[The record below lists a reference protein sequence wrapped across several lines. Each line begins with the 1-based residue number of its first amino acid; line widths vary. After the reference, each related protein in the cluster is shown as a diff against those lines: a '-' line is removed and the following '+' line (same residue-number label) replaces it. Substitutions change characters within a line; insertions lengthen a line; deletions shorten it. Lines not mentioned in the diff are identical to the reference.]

1 MALFEKNWYTVPWK
15 LVPNK
20 IVRYPGGREI
30 DRFRGIFPGTDDG
43 RPEAWVG
50 SDTRTVD
57 AAEKGDPND
66 GCAEVMLP
74 DGSRRYLF
82 EAVEADPEAALGA
95 AHIARNGARV
105 GVLVKLLDA
114 EKQLGLQTH
123 PTRAYAKEWFGSD
136 YGKEESWYVI
146 GKREDSPETPYVYM
160 GFKAGVTREMFE
172 AAFDRGDIR
181 AMEDCCHKIPVEVG
195 DAFFIQAGL
204 PHAIG
209 CGCFVAEVQEPS
221 DITVGAHKLPDGTPE
236 EQAFHKER
244 LLGCYIYNGADY
256 AENLRRYRIE
266 PKRLRGGDWGEE
278 RVVIGTAQ
286 TPYFSFT
293 QLTAEKPVALKRTGT
308 PQIAVVL
315 EGGGTLRCG
324 EAAMPVQKADEFF
337 IPYSAGEITLEP
349 QDRTVLLLCNP
360 AGADYGAQA

>member
-30 DRFRGIFPGTDDG
+30 DRFRGIFPGADDG

-160 GFKAGVTREMFE
+160 GFKAGVTLSL
-172 AAFDRGDIR
+172 I
-181 AMEDCCHKIPVEVG
+181 HI
-195 DAFFIQAGL
+195 
-204 PHAIG
+204 
-209 CGCFVAEVQEPS
+209 
-221 DITVGAHKLPDGTPE
+221 
-236 EQAFHKER
+236 
-244 LLGCYIYNGADY
+244 
-256 AENLRRYRIE
+256 
-266 PKRLRGGDWGEE
+266 
-278 RVVIGTAQ
+278 
-286 TPYFSFT
+286 
-293 QLTAEKPVALKRTGT
+293 
-308 PQIAVVL
+308 
-315 EGGGTLRCG
+315 
-324 EAAMPVQKADEFF
+324 
-337 IPYSAGEITLEP
+337 
-349 QDRTVLLLCNP
+349 
-360 AGADYGAQA
+360 